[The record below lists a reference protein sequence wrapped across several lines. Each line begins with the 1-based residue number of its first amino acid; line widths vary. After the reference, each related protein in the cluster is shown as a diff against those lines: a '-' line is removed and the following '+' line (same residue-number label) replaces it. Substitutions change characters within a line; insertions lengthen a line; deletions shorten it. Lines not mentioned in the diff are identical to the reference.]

1 MEILYLSCTWED
13 KLRKAKALR
22 ACAFERLDMPKIKTK
37 KTLTKRIKITKNG
50 KLLRKQVGTG
60 HLKVKWDSSRS
71 HRKAKRLLVQNKG
84 IIRKLKGLLRGY
96 K

>member
-1 MEILYLSCTWED
+1 
-13 KLRKAKALR
+13 
-22 ACAFERLDMPKIKTK
+22 MPKIKTK

-50 KLLRKQVGTG
+50 KLLRKQIGTG

-71 HRKAKRLLVQNKG
+71 HRKAKRLIVKSKG
-84 IIRKLKGLLRGY
+84 SIKNLKELLRSY